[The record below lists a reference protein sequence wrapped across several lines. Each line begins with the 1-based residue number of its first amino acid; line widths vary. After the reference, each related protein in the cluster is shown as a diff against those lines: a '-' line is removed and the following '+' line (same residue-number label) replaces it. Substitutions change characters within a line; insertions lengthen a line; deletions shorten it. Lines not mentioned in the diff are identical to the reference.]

1 MDIANL
7 TFKDGFGW
15 VLTAAKR
22 CLPNALSFVALAF
35 LATLLFNI
43 GIAVIGFIA
52 MLLAVIP
59 ILGWFMDLAL
69 AILIFVLSLGFSCGF
84 IKAVQEML
92 DRNSVSF
99 GSFFF
104 GVTDLGFLIKL
115 VPFAIILGL
124 IYTVSAGVAGWFAIA
139 SVRAGDAFLGYLA
152 EFIALMITVA
162 LAIYT
167 AYAMIL
173 FIQRDKPK
181 VIATLTEAGVGIAKN
196 LLPIL
201 GMYTGMAAVSVVILI
216 LVQIVALIAGAAGS
230 GAASLAALLT
240 MLALFCGAGFIFTA
254 AICQSA
260 KDIFTEN
267 PAAMDAKDAERIP
280 ELEEPRS

>member
-15 VLTAAKR
+15 VITAAKR
-22 CLPNALSFVALAF
+22 CLPNALSFVALSFFA
-35 LATLLFNI
+35 AVLFNI
-43 GIAVIGFIA
+43 VIAIISFIGS
-52 MLLAVIP
+52 LLAIIP
-59 ILGWFMDLAL
+59 ILGWLIDIGL
-69 AILIFVLSLGFSCGF
+69 AIIVFALTLGFSCGF

-92 DRNSVSF
+92 DRNTVSF

-104 GVTDLGFLIKL
+104 AVTDFGFLMKL

-139 SVRAGDAFLGYLA
+139 SARAGNAFLEYAA
-152 EFIALMITVA
+152 EFIALLITVA
-162 LAIYT
+162 LGMYT

-181 VIATLTEAGVGIAKN
+181 VIATLAEAGAGIAKN

-201 GMYTGMAAVSVVILI
+201 GMYTGMAAVSVIILI
-216 LVQIVALIAGAAGS
+216 LAQLAALIAGAVGS
-230 GAASLAALLT
+230 GTASLAALLT
-240 MLALFCGAGFIFTA
+240 MLVLFCGTGFIFTA
-254 AICQSA
+254 AICQSS

-267 PAAMDAKDAERIP
+267 SAAKNAEGVP